1 MQIPFVN
8 GAYMARS
15 TNLNA
20 QRCVNLFAEK
30 DESGT
35 GKNVAA
41 LIGTPGLRLLA
52 TLGGTGPVRGLW
64 TPTTG
69 NMIAVQG
76 SSVYSVTSAWSA
88 TLLGTIGT
96 TSGPVSISDNGLVA
110 VIVDGS
116 TQGWTVTLATSV
128 LAQITDPDFYGADRV
143 DYLDDLFVFNR
154 PGTGQFYISGFGDTT
169 FDGLD
174 FATAEGSPDNIV
186 SFIVDHRQLI
196 IFGQQ
201 SGEMF
206 ENTGNSSFPIE
217 RAGNVFLE
225 QGCAAAFGIA
235 KIDNTVFWLGSGK
248 SGDGIIW
255 RLDGARPVRI
265 STHAIEFA
273 LQGYSTI
280 ADCTAYAYQQEG
292 HSFVVFN
299 FPTAG
304 ATWVYDASTG
314 LWHERAW
321 LNPASG
327 TLGRH
332 RSNCHAFFA
341 GLHVVGD
348 WETGKLYALDLDYFT
363 DNGDPLPSIRAAA
376 HISSGDYKRIRFD
389 ALQIDFETGTGTQTG
404 QGVDPQAMLDWSD
417 DGGHTWSAEHWRD
430 IGAVGRYKDRVRW
443 KQLGQSRDRVYRV
456 TISDPVKRVIIG
468 ASSEAKGLTS

>member
-1 MQIPFVN
+1 MQIPFV
-8 GAYMARS
+8 GASYTARS
-15 TNLNA
+15 TNLNC
-20 QRCVNLFAEK
+20 QRSVNLYAEK

-52 TLGGTGPVRGLW
+52 TLGGSGGVRAVW

-69 NMIAVQG
+69 DMIAVQG
-76 SSVYSVTSAWSA
+76 ASVYRVSSAWSA

-116 TQGWTVTLATSV
+116 TAGWVVTLSTSV
-128 LAQITDPDFYGADRV
+128 LTQITDPDFYGADKV
-143 DYLDDLFVFNR
+143 DYLDDRFVFNR
-154 PGTGQFYISGFGDTT
+154 PGTGQFYIAGFGDTT
-169 FDGLD
+169 FDALD
-174 FATAEGSPDNIV
+174 FASAEGSPDNIV
-186 SFIVDHRQLI
+186 SFIVDHRQVLF
-196 IFGQQ
+196 FGEQ
-201 SGEMF
+201 SGELF
-206 ENTGNSSFPIE
+206 ENTGNATFPIE
-217 RAGNVFLE
+217 RAGNVFIE

-235 KIDNTVFWLGSGK
+235 KIDNTVFWIGGNKTGS
-248 SGDGIIW
+248 GIIW

-273 LQGYSTI
+273 IQSYSTL
-280 ADCTAYAYQQEG
+280 ADCSAYAYQQDG
-292 HSFVVFN
+292 HSFVVFS

-304 ATWVYDASTG
+304 KTWVFDASTS
-314 LWHERAW
+314 LWHERAY
-321 LNPASG
+321 LNPATG

-348 WETGKLYALDLDYFT
+348 WENGKLYALDLDYFT
-363 DNGDPLPSIRAAA
+363 DNGDPLPRIRAAA
-376 HISSGDYKRIRFD
+376 HISDGDYKRIRFD
-389 ALQIDFETGTGTQTG
+389 ALQIDFEAGTGTQTG

-417 DGGHTWSAEHWRD
+417 DGGHTWSSEHWRD
-430 IGAVGRYKDRVRW
+430 IGAVGKYKNKARW
-443 KQLGQSRDRVYRV
+443 RQLGQAKDRAYRV
-456 TISDPVKRVIIG
+456 TVTDPVKVVIIG
-468 ASSEAKGLTS
+468 AASKAVGLTS